1 MYGVV
6 AVAFESVFH
15 LEMYQNNI
23 YFFYFFKIIFD
34 ISVSKWFE
42 NTKNILIW
50 SKEKNKKNL
59 IFFKNIFK
67 TQKQIRYRNNYS
79 PLYNLQ

>member
-34 ISVSKWFE
+34 ISVSK
-42 NTKNILIW
+42 
-50 SKEKNKKNL
+50 
-59 IFFKNIFK
+59 
-67 TQKQIRYRNNYS
+67 
-79 PLYNLQ
+79 